1 MITTIIKRFLI
12 ACYYRFV
19 SILRLLKFK
28 LKEKITQL
36 HSAIKKKQ
44 LKNKLNKLEKDKS
57 MPYGK
62 KKGRPLKSTPVKKV
76 KKKSKKKS

>member
-1 MITTIIKRFLI
+1 MITTIIKKFLI
-12 ACYYRFV
+12 VCYYRLV
-19 SILRLLKFK
+19 NILRLLKNK
-28 LKEKITQL
+28 LK
-36 HSAIKKKQ
+36 
-44 LKNKLNKLEKDKS
+44 KDKS